1 MAYEAALCDS
11 GVAEMLKSLLPKGGR
26 PRQLEPNTVLLGV
39 MLALDAGRPAQLKAA
54 WRALS
59 QLSVLHDQLAL
70 GFLATGDH
78 RWHRAT
84 YRQYEDAFTKIVK
97 AIDPSPVPSFKGVGP
112 NERASWLKAARSG
125 VDEQANR
132 AVLHRVSQA
141 LVESSVP
148 AGHSP
153 CSRSLA
159 IDWTDHETWSRPR
172 AKDDPEPANDPDAS
186 WGHAKRNAPG
196 AKDHLFFGY
205 YAQVATMVKDD
216 RGPPVP
222 ELVRRIAFA
231 PPRDDP
237 AAVMASVLMR
247 AAQEG
252 LLLGDVLCDCGYS
265 NREPQ
270 SFARPLRAAGARLVM
285 DLHPNDRG
293 PRGTFEGAVI
303 CNGQLYCP
311 RTPPGLLSL
320 GPLFRGAQ
328 PEQATDH
335 DQKCEELARYR
346 FSPVTAAD
354 GEGYQRFS
362 CPATTGKCRCA
373 LKPASMGLSNDR
385 PSVLGAPPGLG
396 ERCCRQQTITVPPQ
410 VNEKTRQAHAY
421 PSAAH
426 RASYGRRT
434 AAERTYAS
442 LADPS
447 TGGIRRGWCRLF
459 GLTKNTLMYALAV
472 MVRNVRIVESFEAQ
486 RTSDARRSAI
496 GPKSRARR
504 RRHGTVGP
512 EPHDPP
518 PAKVAVSPD

>member
-1 MAYEAALCDS
+1 MAYEAALSDS
-11 GVAEMLKSLLPKGGR
+11 GVAETLNALLPKGGR
-26 PRQLEPNTVLLGV
+26 PRQLGPNTVLLGV

-59 QLSVLHDQLAL
+59 KLSVPEQLAL
-70 GFLATGDH
+70 GFVAPGDH

-97 AIDPSPVPSFKGVGP
+97 AIDPSPVPSFKGVAANG
-112 NERASWLKAARSG
+112 RASWLKAARSK
-125 VDEQANR
+125 VDPTAKQ
-132 AVLHRVSQA
+132 AVLHRVAQA
-141 LVESSVP
+141 LVEASVP
-148 AGHSP
+148 AEHKDS
-153 CSRSLA
+153 SRSLA

-172 AKDDPEPANDPDAS
+172 ANDDPEPANDPDAS

-216 RGPPVP
+216 RGGPPVP

-231 PPRDDP
+231 APRDDP
-237 AAVMASVLMR
+237 ATVMASVLVS
-247 AAQEG
+247 AGKEG
-252 LLLGDVLCDCGYS
+252 LLLEDVLCDCGYS
-265 NREPQ
+265 NREPR

-311 RTPPGLLSL
+311 KTPPGLLSL
-320 GPLFRGAQ
+320 GPLTRGAQ
-328 PEQATDH
+328 QQQAADH
-335 DQKCEELARYR
+335 DRKCEELACYR
-346 FSPVTAAD
+346 FSVVTAPD

-362 CPATTGKCRCA
+362 CPAATGKCRCV
-373 LKPASMGLSNDR
+373 LKPTSMALSNDR
-385 PSVLGAPPGLG
+385 PSVLGPPGNE

-434 AAERTYAS
+434 AAERAYAS

-472 MVRNVRIVESFEAQ
+472 MVRNVRIVESFEARRADQ
-486 RTSDARRSAI
+486 ARRSAI
-496 GPKSRARR
+496 DPPSRR
-504 RRHGTVGP
+504 RRHRTSGP
-512 EPHDPP
+512 EPHEPPTAKVLVP
-518 PAKVAVSPD
+518 PA